1 MGIRETAGSGDTTPR
16 ISTIRISSFTTNFI
30 VSMPEE
36 TCAHVTSVSLSEGR
50 NTKMGHLV
58 WEMDAGGAFPVNGA
72 TLSCGTYWSVGEMMT
87 LQIDQG

>member
-1 MGIRETAGSGDTTPR
+1 MGTKETAGSGGTFGP

-36 TCAHVTSVSLSEGR
+36 SCAHVTSVSLSEGR
-50 NTKMGHLV
+50 STQMEQLV
-58 WEMDAGGAFPVNGA
+58 WEMDDGGAFPRNGV
-72 TLSCGTYWSVGEMMT
+72 TLSSGTYWSVGETMM

>member
-1 MGIRETAGSGDTTPR
+1 MVTKDTAGSGDTTPR

-50 NTKMGHLV
+50 STQTAHLV
-58 WEMDAGGAFPVNGA
+58 WEMDAGGEFPANGA

-87 LQIDQG
+87 LLIEQG

>member
-1 MGIRETAGSGDTTPR
+1 MVIRETAGSGDTTPR

-36 TCAHVTSVSLSEGR
+36 SCAHVTSVSLSEGPLMQ
-50 NTKMGHLV
+50 TAQLV
-58 WEMDAGGAFPVNGA
+58 WEMDAGGAFPANGV